1 MNGPVVVALDW
12 SLKQPGFSSPSF
24 PALDYVLQSSNPP
37 QVLLQAPV
45 VPGPM
50 TGLCAVAPGGSASVY
65 VYVNGSQQVLTL
77 ANGTVLTTTTTNTNI
92 NINTDDLLADGG
104 WYP

>member
-1 MNGPVVVALDW
+1 
-12 SLKQPGFSSPSF
+12 
-24 PALDYVLQSSNPP
+24 
-37 QVLLQAPV
+37 
-45 VPGPM
+45 
-50 TGLCAVAPGGSASVY
+50 VY

-77 ANGTVLTTTTTNTNI
+77 ANGTVLTTATTTTNI